1 MACAG
6 VGGDCPPAAYLEP
19 ARFLPSATGPKTP
32 MVGGR
37 FGAEPRQL
45 SGRDTLDTRGILAIQ
60 HGIVLRLR
68 PICIADAQFCKRYG
82 DRALTL

>member
-1 MACAG
+1 
-6 VGGDCPPAAYLEP
+6 
-19 ARFLPSATGPKTP
+19 

-45 SGRDTLDTRGILAIQ
+45 SGRDTLDTRGILALQ
-60 HGIVLRLR
+60 QRIVLRLR